1 MFDDAMQTQFLD
13 RNLFEPELLMA
24 QAEETLA
31 PTKWPKKQLLMES
44 YDGRPTA
51 CWLRAAVRKTR
62 IYTDIMK
69 Y

>member
-1 MFDDAMQTQFLD
+1 
-13 RNLFEPELLMA
+13 MA